1 VSNRAGVLGTLKERA
16 LAFHT
21 NARGWRTKRR
31 LIVFESDDWGAI
43 RMPGPQAY
51 SSLLA
56 AGIPVD
62 KSAYDR
68 LDCLENRTDF
78 EGLMETLG
86 RHRDS
91 SGRPAVFTLNTV
103 MGNPDFGAIRDDRFE
118 TFHHEHLFDSY
129 RRVHGEDL
137 ESLWHEGISCGLIRP
152 QFHAREH
159 LNVPLWMRD
168 LKTGRKDVRV
178 AFEHAYCGL
187 TTRTSATGQSNYLA
201 AFWADSPADLAVM
214 CENLVDGLEIF
225 NATFGFRSLTFVPCN
240 YVLADDLESVAH
252 ERGVRLIQGQRG
264 QLAPDPRGR
273 KSKTRR
279 TFTGQRSS
287 RGPLYSVR
295 NVRFE
300 PFENDHADWVARAM
314 REIGSAFA
322 LHKPAVVCTHRVNYT
337 SGMSVAHRDR
347 SLRML
352 EELLKAIPAR
362 WPDAEFITSDEL
374 LHLME
379 SD

>member
-1 VSNRAGVLGTLKERA
+1 MNVLSSVVGPLKERV
-16 LAFHT
+16 LSLHV
-21 NARGWRTKRR
+21 NARGWRTRRR
-31 LIVFESDDWGAI
+31 LIAFESDDWGAI
-43 RMPGPQAY
+43 RMPGPQVY

-68 LDCLENRTDF
+68 LDCLESRADLENLVGVLERNRDAN
-78 EGLMETLG
+78 
-86 RHRDS
+86 
-91 SGRPAVFTLNTV
+91 GRPAVFTFNTV
-103 MGNPDFGAIRDDRFE
+103 MGNPDFDAIRDDQFE
-118 TFHHEHLFDSY
+118 MFHHEYLFDSY
-129 RRVHGEDL
+129 RRIHGEDL
-137 ESLWHEGISCGLIRP
+137 EPLWHEGISCGLIRP

-168 LKTGRKDVRV
+168 LKAGRPDVRV
-178 AFEHAYCGL
+178 AFDHAYCGL
-187 TTRTSATGQSNYLA
+187 TTRTSAAGQSNYLA

-214 CENLVDGLEIF
+214 SENLVDGLEIF
-225 NATFGFRSLTFVPCN
+225 NVTFGFRSLTFVPCN
-240 YVLADDLESVAH
+240 YVLPDELENVTH
-252 ERGVRLIQGQRG
+252 DHGVRLIQGQRG
-264 QLAPDPRGR
+264 QLAPDPQGGNGR
-273 KSKTRR
+273 IRR
-279 TFTGQRSS
+279 IFTGQWSP
-287 RGPLYSVR
+287 RGPMYSVR

-300 PFENDHADWVARAM
+300 PFEDAHADWVARAM

-322 LHKPAVVCTHRVNYT
+322 LHKPAIVCTHRVNYT

-347 SLRML
+347 SLRLL
-352 EELLKAIPAR
+352 EELLRAISVR